1 MEVPAD
7 AEPRAC
13 GEQVSEVSGLGV
25 AHFHVQLYSLACGGE
40 RVSVEPT
47 DSRHPGEGRAH
58 LSRLVGRQDFVDI
71 REGDAIQLAWMV
83 KAVGVG
89 LGLVAVGVKRLRV
102 RVKSASG
109 PALSPGSAELSR
121 AARRALR
128 RHSSRAGALGHCQGG
143 AIDHAVAGRGCE
155 YDCSRTS
162 RREPRQAASSAVCQG
177 RWPQASWGRRASRW
191 PRRIAAAAAA
201 D

>member
-13 GEQVSEVSGLGV
+13 GEQVSEVSELGV
-25 AHFHVQLYSLACGGE
+25 GEGYAWRLSTYNYSFACGGE

-83 KAVGVG
+83 KAVGV
-89 LGLVAVGVKRLRV
+89 KRLRV

-109 PALSPGSAELSR
+109 PALSRGSAELSR
-121 AARRALR
+121 AARCALR

-143 AIDHAVAGRGCE
+143 AFDHAVAGRGCE

-177 RWPQASWGRRASRW
+177 RWQQASWGRRASRW

>member
-13 GEQVSEVSGLGV
+13 SEQVSEVSELGV
-25 AHFHVQLYSLACGGE
+25 APFHVLLYSLACGGE

-89 LGLVAVGVKRLRV
+89 AKRLRV

-109 PALSPGSAELSR
+109 PALSPGSDELSR

-128 RHSSRAGALGHCQGG
+128 RRQESRAGAL
-143 AIDHAVAGRGCE
+143 
-155 YDCSRTS
+155 
-162 RREPRQAASSAVCQG
+162 
-177 RWPQASWGRRASRW
+177 
-191 PRRIAAAAAA
+191 PRRRL
-201 D
+201 

>member
-13 GEQVSEVSGLGV
+13 GEQVSEVSELGV
-25 AHFHVQLYSLACGGE
+25 GVGVAGRGRGGVCVAPFHELLYSLACGGE

-83 KAVGVG
+83 KAVGLGVG
-89 LGLVAVGVKRLRV
+89 VGVGWLGLRD
-102 RVKSASG
+102 
-109 PALSPGSAELSR
+109 
-121 AARRALR
+121 
-128 RHSSRAGALGHCQGG
+128 LG
-143 AIDHAVAGRGCE
+143 
-155 YDCSRTS
+155 
-162 RREPRQAASSAVCQG
+162 
-177 RWPQASWGRRASRW
+177 
-191 PRRIAAAAAA
+191 
-201 D
+201 